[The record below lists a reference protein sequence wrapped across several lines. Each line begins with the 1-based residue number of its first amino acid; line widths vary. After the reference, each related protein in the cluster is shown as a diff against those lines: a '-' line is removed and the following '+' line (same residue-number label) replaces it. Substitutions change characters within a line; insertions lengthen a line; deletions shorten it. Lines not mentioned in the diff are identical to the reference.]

1 MSTIS
6 CGYRIYPAWF
16 GDEDILRPMH
26 ETADH
31 AARNMGRAVLH
42 VTTTGYGFD
51 RRGGHFIDFKVT
63 YSSTSVLK
71 EVSGG

>member
-16 GDEDILRPMH
+16 GGDSAEPIAELANGA
-26 ETADH
+26 AD
-31 AARNMGRAVLH
+31 RLGRTVDRIE
-42 VTTTGYGFD
+42 TTGHGFD

-63 YSSTSVLK
+63 YSSTGMLR
-71 EVSGG
+71 EAN